1 MSDLRDYFTRLIARV
16 ESSSEIHNGG
26 RDDNGFYKPTKTV
39 LLQKLNL
46 LRDLHGK
53 PLAKPMVKDAW
64 EEVVNQLPPEWL
76 ILSETE
82 KAELMSALA

>member
-1 MSDLRDYFTRLIARV
+1 MNELKDYFTRLITRV

-26 RDDNGFYKPTKTV
+26 KDDNGFYKPTKTV

-64 EEVVNQLPPEWL
+64 KEVVNQLPPDWL
-76 ILSETE
+76 VLSDSE
-82 KAELMSALA
+82 KAELKKVLE